1 MRSNGHHRARPA
13 VAALLVVVLLPSVA
27 IARTNE
33 RDGSL
38 LSLAAVVLVLWLGVA
53 GLVLCTSRRNL
64 CIGVVGACFV
74 GAMALYAALNP
85 KVHSDG
91 LGLLLILGTPLLAAF
106 VMVGAWVF
114 AYAGGNESTPGRSE
128 ADTQT
133 RSQRR

>member
-1 MRSNGHHRARPA
+1 MRSNGHHRARLA
-13 VAALLVVVLLPSVA
+13 VAALLVVVLLPSVT

-33 RDGSL
+33 RGGSL

-53 GLVLCTSRRNL
+53 GLVIWTSRRNRW
-64 CIGVVGACFV
+64 IGVVGACFV

-91 LGLLLILGTPLLAAF
+91 LGLILILGTPLVAAF
-106 VMVGAWVF
+106 LMVGAWML
-114 AYAGGNESTPGRSE
+114 AYGGADESTPGRSE

-133 RSQRR
+133 RS